1 MPSVRITLKE
11 SSIYQINGTIAMLLG
26 YIVNVIVLEE
36 NIFMHLVL
44 TFNMYTIKLCWF
56 PSLFFASHYRGGSH
70 ERTPLGREKVSITG
84 ERCQNMEIVWELR
97 RMGF

>member
-1 MPSVRITLKE
+1 
-11 SSIYQINGTIAMLLG
+11 MLLG
-26 YIVNVIVLEE
+26 YIVNVIVLEK

-56 PSLFFASHYRGGSH
+56 PSLFFASHYSGGSH
-70 ERTPLGREKVSITG
+70 EWTPLGREKVSITG

-97 RMGF
+97 GMGFCEGSSKLRCLLTRVSVT